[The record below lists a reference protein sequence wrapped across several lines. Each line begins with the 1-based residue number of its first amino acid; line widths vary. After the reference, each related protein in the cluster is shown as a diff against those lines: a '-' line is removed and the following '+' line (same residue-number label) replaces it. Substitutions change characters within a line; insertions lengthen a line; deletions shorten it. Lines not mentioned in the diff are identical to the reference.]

1 MSRYYF
7 LSDVHLG
14 LQVGDPQGRERRLV
28 AFLDSLGPG
37 TGGVFLLGDLFD
49 FWYEYK
55 YVIPRGYTRVLGAL
69 ARLTDRGIPVH
80 FFAGN
85 HDCWTF
91 GFLENEIGLIVHR
104 DELYIELDG
113 KHFLLAHGDLMGRVK
128 PGYRVLQTIFRARF
142 PNLLFR
148 AIHPRWAFSIASE
161 WSRHNRLS
169 KGIRYEYKGEEEPS
183 FRYAAQ
189 YPYPVDY
196 CIIGH
201 IHSPARCRLPKGG
214 ELIVLGDWVSVG
226 SSGSVRADVGIFGGA
241 EEGKVEVIEAPVV
254 VHLD

>member
-7 LSDVHLG
+7 ISDVHLG
-14 LQVGDPQGRERRLV
+14 LKVGDPQGRERRLV
-28 AFLDSLGPG
+28 AFLNSLEPD

-55 YVIPRGYTRVLGAL
+55 YVIPRGYTRILGAL
-69 ARLTDRGIPVH
+69 SRLTDRGIPVH
-80 FFAGN
+80 FFTGN

-104 DELYIELDG
+104 DELYIELEG
-113 KHFLLAHGDLMGRVK
+113 KNFLLAHGDLMGQVK
-128 PGYRVLQTIFRARF
+128 PGYRMLQNIFRARF
-142 PNLLFR
+142 PNMLFR
-148 AIHPRWAFSIASE
+148 AIHPRWAFSMASE

-169 KGIRYEYKGEEEPS
+169 KGFLYEYKGEEEPS

-189 YPYPVDY
+189 YPHPVDY

-201 IHSPARCRLPKGG
+201 IHSPARCNLPGGG

-226 SSGSVRADVGIFGGA
+226 SSGAVRADIGIFGGA
-241 EEGKVEVIEAPVV
+241 EEGKVEIIEAPVV